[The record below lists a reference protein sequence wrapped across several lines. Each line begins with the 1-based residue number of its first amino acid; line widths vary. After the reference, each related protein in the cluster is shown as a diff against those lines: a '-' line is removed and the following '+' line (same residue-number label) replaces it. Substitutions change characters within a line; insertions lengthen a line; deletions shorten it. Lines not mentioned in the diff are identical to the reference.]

1 MVSSSD
7 LKIPQPPPLAPF
19 AKGGTPG
26 QNAFLTQ
33 QAAID
38 KQVVLNKTLAGGK
51 KFNGGALAAINVQTV
66 PNTYPSVYGPG
77 FNEQLQL
84 QNAGTAGQAQL
95 YAKYDSY
102 ATVKGGKRRRKT
114 SKSRKRMTSK
124 KRKTNRIR
132 RRTYKK

>member
-1 MVSSSD
+1 MVSSLN
-7 LKIPQPPPLAPF
+7 LKLPSPPPLAPF
-19 AKGGTPG
+19 AQGGTPG

-38 KQVVLNKTLAGGK
+38 KQVALNKALAGGN
-51 KFNGGALAAINVQTV
+51 KFKGGALAAVNVQTV
-66 PNTYPSVYGPG
+66 PSPYRSVYGPG

-84 QNAGTAGQAQL
+84 QNSGTSGQAQL
-95 YAKYDSY
+95 YSKYDSY

-114 SKSRKRMTSK
+114 SKSRRRTVSK